1 MIDDYLDTTPQGQN
15 TIKKIV
21 NDMEMRKDFILRKTI
36 TTEVECMI
44 EMEIFFIW
52 IQEMILQVL
61 KEKVIFLQM

>member
-21 NDMEMRKDFILRKTI
+21 NDMEMRKDFILSENYYNRSR
-36 TTEVECMI
+36 VYDRDGN
-44 EMEIFFIW
+44 FLIW